1 MSGRLAIL
9 AGSGV
14 LPTLV
19 AQAHPQAMFCGFQ
32 HLSYDRPAHAIDL
45 FSLERLGALFDSL
58 RAAGVTRVVLAG
70 AMQRPAFDPELFDVF
85 TRAIIPDLSKA
96 MRQGDDFLLRFVIGL
111 FENQGFDVVGVDQ
124 LIPEITAEPGLIL
137 GKMNRDYTDEV
148 QKADHVL
155 KSLAA
160 VDVGQGVVVE
170 AGQLLAIET
179 LQGTDFMLNTVA
191 NTAAALRNRERGIFV
206 KRPKAGQDLRADMP
220 AIGVDTLSHVAAA
233 GLAGIVITPGKV
245 LLLER
250 EKLAQRC
257 SELTIFLHA
266 RENTQ

>member
-1 MSGRLAIL
+1 MTGRLAIL

-32 HLSYDRPAHAIDL
+32 HLSYDRPAHAIDF

-58 RAAGVTRVVLAG
+58 RTAGVTKVVLAG
-70 AMQRPAFDPELFDVF
+70 AMQRPAFDPELFDAF
-85 TRAIIPDLSKA
+85 TRAVIPDLSKA

-111 FENQGFDVVGVDQ
+111 FESQGFDIVGADQ
-124 LIPEITAEPGLIL
+124 LVPNITAEPGLLL
-137 GKMNRDYTDEV
+137 GKMSRDYADEV

-179 LQGTDFMLNTVA
+179 LQGTDFMLKTVA
-191 NTAAALRNRERGIFV
+191 QTAAALRNPDRGIFV

-233 GLAGIVITPGKV
+233 GLAGIVVTPKKV

-250 EKLAQRC
+250 EKITQRC
-257 SELTIFLHA
+257 SELNIFLQA
-266 RENTQ
+266 RESTQ